1 MAPRHVVLVGLPG
14 SGKTTVGTLAAR
26 ELGAPFTDLDVV
38 IASRAGKSVG
48 AIFAEQ
54 GEPAFRALEASVG
67 TELLAGPPL
76 ILAPGGGFFADAK
89 LRAQTLEV
97 AYALYMETSPA
108 EAAQRLQGAY
118 ERPML
123 KGRERGLQ
131 VEQRLAELLAQRE
144 AAYLEAQGRVRTD
157 AKSVETVTREVVVLA
172 RTHGGW

>member
-26 ELGAPFTDLDVV
+26 ALGAPFTDLDTV
-38 IASRAGKSVG
+38 IESRAGKSVS

-54 GEPAFRALEASVG
+54 GEAAFRALEAAVG
-67 TELLAGPPL
+67 AELLQGPPS
-76 ILAPGGGFFADAK
+76 ILAPGGGFFADTN
-89 LRAQTLEV
+89 LRAQTLAV

-108 EAAQRLQGAY
+108 EAAGRLRDVTD
-118 ERPML
+118 RPLL
-123 KGRERGLQ
+123 KGRERGLA
-131 VEQRLAELLAQRE
+131 VEQQLTELLAQRE

-157 AKSVETVTREVVVLA
+157 AKSAEDVAAEVVVLA

>member
-26 ELGAPFTDLDVV
+26 ELGAPFTDLDAV
-38 IASRAGKSVG
+38 IEARTGKSVS

-54 GEPAFRALEASVG
+54 GEAAFRELEASVG
-67 TELLAGPPL
+67 AELLRGPPL
-76 ILAPGGGFFADAK
+76 ILAPGGGFFADAR

-108 EAAQRLQGAY
+108 EAALRLQGTSD
-118 ERPML
+118 RPML

-131 VEQRLAELLAQRE
+131 VEARLAELLAQRE

-157 AKSVETVTREVVVLA
+157 AKSAKDVAAEVVVLA